1 MLGVIISHH
10 GNMSLQTMNHL
21 TLIKKSKKKKRT
33 IISEELS
40 TSVILP
46 SILGHSIGLHNIQ
59 RGGEEKEEE
68 EEEESIGN
76 ESDCDN
82 DVDEEVDIH
91 TQ

>member
-1 MLGVIISHH
+1 
-10 GNMSLQTMNHL
+10 MNHL

-46 SILGHSIGLHNIQ
+46 SIGLHNIQ
-59 RGGEEKEEE
+59 RGGEEKE

>member
-1 MLGVIISHH
+1 
-10 GNMSLQTMNHL
+10 MNHL
-21 TLIKKSKKKKRT
+21 TLIKKSKKKK
-33 IISEELS
+33 SELS

-59 RGGEEKEEE
+59 RGGEEEE

-76 ESDCDN
+76 DSDCDN

>member
-1 MLGVIISHH
+1 MSCRTSNRQYESSDDESSNSDKEVEEEKEDYNIS
-10 GNMSLQTMNHL
+10 
-21 TLIKKSKKKKRT
+21 
-33 IISEELS
+33 ELS

>member
-21 TLIKKSKKKKRT
+21 TLIKKSKKKQRT
-33 IISEELS
+33 YNISELS

-68 EEEESIGN
+68 ESIGN